1 VYPNLTVPLL
11 ALVAVAL
18 LAAGMVAL
26 RRPFLRRLALRQVGR
41 RRGEALLVIAGS
53 ALGTAIIV
61 GSLIVGDT
69 LGFSV
74 KRDADRQLGPIDE
87 VVSSQTPAQGV
98 QAARLV
104 AVLRGD
110 PDIDGL
116 LTLRLD
122 QAAVAHGDGAAPR
135 AEPRANVVEV
145 DFADAARF
153 GGGRDGGS
161 GLGGPAPSPGEAVLN
176 DQLAAALGAKA
187 GDTVTFWLYGRPT
200 AMRVARVVPSRGIAG
215 VGIQNA
221 RNAFLALGTLERLA
235 PKGAEPQVVTVVSN
249 TGGIEGG
256 NARSNAVASKLTRA
270 LGPLAASPKGPSNG
284 AGAVRDGPV
293 TVDKV
298 KQDALDGAKSAAAEF
313 GQFFLFIG
321 SFSIIAGVM
330 LLVNVFVMLAEERKG
345 ELGVLR
351 AIGMRRGRLIA
362 AFLIEGTL
370 YALVAG
376 LAGVAAGFGV
386 GRAVV
391 EVAGRIFDSLS
402 SDQGRLQLSFHASP
416 VSVANGLAFG
426 FLIAFL
432 TVAMTSIRVS
442 RLNVIAAIRDLP
454 SGGGRRLKWRWV
466 ALSTLAASG
475 FGAAAVLAIS
485 RSQGVGTYLLPAL
498 AALALCPL
506 LVRMAPKRL
515 AYSVV
520 ALGVLAWT
528 LAANTVRPHLFDDGS
543 TATYVVL
550 GVVLTFAAV
559 FLLSQNQELVT
570 APLRPLIA
578 RPSASGL
585 AARLA
590 FAYPLARRFRTGS
603 ILVMYSLV
611 VFTLVLVAVL
621 TSVVSS
627 TREHEVA
634 SASGGFAIRA
644 DLNPSAPVADPAT
657 AFRSGRF
664 AGRVAAAVPLYAARG
679 QMPAAP
685 GASDGPRGVTVL
697 GADPTIA
704 EAGLFPL
711 EKRLDGLGGDRQV
724 WRSTLSDPRYV
735 ITTHELIGGSRRTQP
750 GDSFTLTDPRTGR
763 TERKTVA
770 GVLRSPQAFF
780 GRDNQGTPVI
790 MGMPAVRAQFG
801 SEAKLSAVLVKAA
814 PGVPDQALAAE
825 LQGSFLAHGLVA
837 TSIRHEIDQEFA
849 ANVSFNQLMEGFLAL
864 GLLIGIGGLGVV
876 MVRAVR
882 ERRRS
887 VGVLRALGFQARVVH
902 RAFLSE
908 SAFIALEGIVLGSAL
923 GIVTTYV
930 LFRNDADFKAA
941 HVPFS
946 VPWLSIAVLLSITAA
961 ASLLATVWPARQAAR
976 LRPAVALRIAD

>member
-1 VYPNLTVPLL
+1 VYPNLTLPLL

-74 KRDADRQLGPIDE
+74 KRDADRQLGQIDE
-87 VVSSQTPAQGV
+87 IVSSQTPAQGA

-110 PDIDGL
+110 PDIDGML
-116 LTLRLD
+116 SLRLD
-122 QAAVAHGDGAAPR
+122 QAAVVQGDGVGRR

-145 DFADAARF
+145 DFADATRF

-161 GLGGPAPSPGEAVLN
+161 GLGGPEPSPGEVVLN
-176 DQLAAALGAKA
+176 DQLAGALGARA

-221 RNAFLALGTLERLA
+221 RNAFLAPGTLERLA
-235 PKGAEPQVVTVVSN
+235 PKQAEPQVVTVVSN

-256 NARSNAVASKLTRA
+256 NARSDAVASKLTRA
-270 LGPLAASPKGPSNG
+270 LGPLAASPNSPSSG

-313 GQFFLFIG
+313 GSFFLFIG

-351 AIGMRRGRLIA
+351 AIGMRRGRVIA

-391 EVAGRIFDSLS
+391 EVAGRIFDGLS
-402 SDQGRLQLSFHASP
+402 SDQGRLQLSFHATP
-416 VSVANGLAFG
+416 VSVANGLALG

-485 RSQGVGTYLLPAL
+485 RSQGVGTYLLSAL

-506 LVRMAPKRL
+506 LVRMAPKRV

-520 ALGVLAWT
+520 ALGVLAWA

-559 FLLSQNQELVT
+559 VLLSQNQQLVT

-585 AARLA
+585 AAGLA

-657 AFRSGRF
+657 AFRTGRF

-685 GASDGPRGVTVL
+685 GAPDGPGGVTVL
-697 GADPTIA
+697 GADPAIA

-711 EKRLDGLGGDRQV
+711 DKRLDGLGGDRQV

-780 GRDNQGTPVI
+780 GRDNTGTPVI
-790 MGMPAVRAQFG
+790 MGMPVVRAQFG
-801 SEAKLSAVLVKAA
+801 TEAKLSAVLVEAA

-837 TSIRHEIDQEFA
+837 TSIRQEIDQEFA

-887 VGVLRALGFQARVVH
+887 VGVLRALGFQASVVH

-930 LFRNDADFKAA
+930 LFRNDADLKAA

-946 VPWLSIAVLLSITAA
+946 VPWLSIAVLLSVTAA
-961 ASLLATVWPARQAAR
+961 ASLLATAWPARQAAR